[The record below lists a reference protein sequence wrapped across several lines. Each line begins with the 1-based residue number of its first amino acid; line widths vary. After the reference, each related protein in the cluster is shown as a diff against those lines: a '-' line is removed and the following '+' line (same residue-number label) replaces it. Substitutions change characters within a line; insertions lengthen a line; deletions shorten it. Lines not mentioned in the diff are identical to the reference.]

1 MRKELNMKKMATIKD
16 TDGKD
21 DDTSITE
28 TEVAILDPCLV
39 VFEEESGDKGNEKH
53 GGSYLG

>member
-1 MRKELNMKKMATIKD
+1 MKKMAAIKD

>member
-1 MRKELNMKKMATIKD
+1 MAAIKD

-21 DDTSITE
+21 DDTSINV

-39 VFEEESGDKGNEKH
+39 AFEEESGDKGNEKR
-53 GGSYLG
+53 GGTYLG